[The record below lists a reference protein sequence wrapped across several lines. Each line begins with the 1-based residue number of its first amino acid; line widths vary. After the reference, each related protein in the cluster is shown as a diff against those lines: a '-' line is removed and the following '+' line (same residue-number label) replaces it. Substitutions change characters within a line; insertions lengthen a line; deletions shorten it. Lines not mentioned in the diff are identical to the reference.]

1 MHTHTHAYIH
11 MHTQKTVVMR
21 LLDVECPVR
30 QTGRPTRHT
39 DWERGHQTTE
49 SDSDSVSGSLCL
61 FFVVV
66 VAFQPSLQAV
76 PPLKCACSCKQIF
89 RSSNSANNC
98 NEAAQS
104 DATRQ
109 QSRGIIIEFA
119 YESISLPIHTHTRPH
134 TRTHTHACLARM
146 PAVAVVWQRHTNY
159 GN

>member
-30 QTGRPTRHT
+30 QTDRQGDQRDIQT
-39 DWERGHQTTE
+39 EKRGNQTTE
-49 SDSDSVSGSLCL
+49 SDSDSVSGLLCL

-134 TRTHTHACLARM
+134 THACLARM